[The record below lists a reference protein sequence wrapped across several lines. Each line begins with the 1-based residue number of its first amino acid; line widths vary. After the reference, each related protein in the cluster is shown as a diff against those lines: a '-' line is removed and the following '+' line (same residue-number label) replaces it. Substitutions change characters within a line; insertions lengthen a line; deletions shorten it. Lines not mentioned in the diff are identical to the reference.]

1 VLFGTFA
8 AIGLVLAAIGVFSVM
23 AYSVSLQT
31 RDIGIRIALGPEP
44 RGVLR
49 MVLMKEAPLARLVQS

>member
-1 VLFGTFA
+1 
-8 AIGLVLAAIGVFSVM
+8 M

-49 MVLMKEAPLARLVQS
+49 MVLMKEAPLARLSSLDTRF